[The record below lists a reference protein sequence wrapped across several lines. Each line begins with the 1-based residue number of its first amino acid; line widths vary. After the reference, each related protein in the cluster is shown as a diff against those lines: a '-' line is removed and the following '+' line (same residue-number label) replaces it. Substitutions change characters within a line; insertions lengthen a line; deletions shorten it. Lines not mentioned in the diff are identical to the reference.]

1 MASPDSDAASE
12 GSEISFPLPKGYNPP
27 ASAKDGKEF
36 TAIATFQ
43 IDDSEGEE
51 GPMMTLT
58 KIEGVAVSSEAPEQG
73 EPTPETSPEMMNA
86 LQQSGGMPA
95 AGA

>member
-1 MASPDSDAASE
+1 MASPDTDTASE
-12 GSEISFPLPKGYNPP
+12 GSEIQFPVPQGYEPP

-43 IDDSEGEE
+43 IDDSDGES

-58 KIEGVAVSSEAPEQG
+58 KIEGVAVSDAAPEK
-73 EPTPETSPEMMNA
+73 EAAPETSPEMMGA
-86 LQQSGGMPA
+86 LQQSGGMM
-95 AGA
+95 GA